1 MELNN
6 NERKTNTMNV
16 KEINEIAKA
25 LNEIEIETNL
35 HPSTGFNEAGETVI
49 RIGLSTGSA
58 EDTTCNQ
65 TIGETFLSVEDALL
79 LVTNL
84 SNQIRKAIK

>member
-1 MELNN
+1 
-6 NERKTNTMNV
+6 MNC
-16 KEINEIAKA
+16 KEIHQITKA
-25 LNEIEIETNL
+25 LSEIEIETCL

-58 EDTTCNQ
+58 EDLHGSNQ
-65 TIGETFLSVEDALL
+65 GIGETFLSVEDALL